1 MESRERSNQ
10 SVITLANPPAE
21 FSKEH
26 VMSPTRRDFVR
37 TSLVAGGSLVL
48 GPTGAL
54 ASDAL
59 TPLEAGGPVEPG
71 EKAPKPL
78 KILILGGTSFLGPYQ
93 LHHAL
98 ERGHEVSIFTRGQ
111 TQPTIHTEDFQRV
124 EHLIGDR
131 EDNLTALE
139 GREWDA
145 VLDNSTR
152 KWEWARDSAE
162 LLKNSVDRYLF
173 ISSTGVYYPY
183 LTTNI
188 DETIQPRIVDDS
200 DGKDGSAV
208 YGVMKTLGEMEAQR
222 HFGDR
227 AIIARAQH
235 FTGPGE
241 TTDRHNY
248 WVERMERGGEVL
260 AMGRRTD
267 PVMLMDVR
275 DLAAFNIHLLETE
288 AGGTFNIAGPA
299 SKMTQEDFLHGLRFC
314 TGEPVEFTWVD
325 DYEFLNEHRVNF
337 ATPWVLLDGR
347 ELGYTSINIDKALAH
362 GLKFRSL
369 AETHLDVREWWLS
382 DRVSPE
388 RKENTR
394 FPLTAEREAEILA
407 AWRAR

>member
-1 MESRERSNQ
+1 
-10 SVITLANPPAE
+10 
-21 FSKEH
+21 
-26 VMSPTRRDFVR
+26 MSPTRRDFVR
-37 TSLVAGGSLVL
+37 TSLVAGGSLAL

-54 ASDAL
+54 AADAL
-59 TPLEAGGPVEPG
+59 TPLETGAPVELG

-78 KILILGGTSFLGPYQ
+78 RILILGGTSFLGPYQ

-98 ERGHEVSIFTRGQ
+98 ERGHEVSIFTRGR
-111 TQPTIHTEDFQRV
+111 TQPTIHAEDFQRV
-124 EHLIGDR
+124 ERLIGDR
-131 EDNLTALE
+131 EDNLAALE

-152 KWEWARDSAE
+152 KWEWTRDSAA
-162 LLKNSVDRYLF
+162 LLKDAVDRYLF

-188 DETIQPRIVDDS
+188 DETVQPLTVDDS
-200 DGKDGSAV
+200 NGENGSAA
-208 YGVMKTLGEMEAQR
+208 YGVMKTLGEMEVR
-222 HFGDR
+222 KHFGDR

-241 TTDRHNY
+241 TMDRHNF

-275 DLAAFNIHLLETE
+275 ELAAFNIHLLETE
-288 AGGTFNIAGPA
+288 AGGIFNIAGPA
-299 SKMTQEDFLHGLRFC
+299 SKMTQEMFLHGLRFC
-314 TGEPVEFTWVD
+314 TGAPVEFTWVD
-325 DYEFLNEHRVNF
+325 DYDFLKEQHLFF
-337 ATPWVLLDGR
+337 ATPWVLLDGP

-369 AETHLDVREWWLS
+369 AETHLDVRDWWLS
-382 DRVSPE
+382 DRVPAQ

-407 AWRAR
+407 AWKGRREGPGA